1 MEQFELRFIVCGSD
15 LAAARTGAKSLFEAP
30 LPGKVMLRQEGKF
43 LLGTVTIGY
52 PSAASPDWQAAL
64 TSNLLT
70 EVQFRECVEAVLNK
84 LGLPYCVFEGAE
96 ISPDSQLSEMAQALG
111 AELLFQSIWQSEQ
124 IARYCAKHNP
134 SLTRD
139 GCLGHVLSFA
149 KKALALQVWDELA
162 TRKAQTELAK

>member
-1 MEQFELRFIVCGSD
+1 MERISFPCAFHIYTTIIPVLMRNIIMEQFELRFIVCGSD

-70 EVQFRECVEAVLNK
+70 EVQFRE
-84 LGLPYCVFEGAE
+84 
-96 ISPDSQLSEMAQALG
+96 
-111 AELLFQSIWQSEQ
+111 
-124 IARYCAKHNP
+124 
-134 SLTRD
+134 
-139 GCLGHVLSFA
+139 
-149 KKALALQVWDELA
+149 
-162 TRKAQTELAK
+162 

>member
-15 LAAARTGAKSLFEAP
+15 LAAARTGAKALFEAP

-52 PSAASPDWQAAL
+52 PSAASPDWQATL
-64 TSNLLT
+64 TSDLLT
-70 EVQFRECVEAVLNK
+70 EIQLRECVEAVLNK

-111 AELLFQSIWQSEQ
+111 AELLFQSIWQTEEIDRFCS
-124 IARYCAKHNP
+124 KHVP
-134 SLTRD
+134 SLVRS
-139 GCLGHVLSFA
+139 GCLDRVLSFA
-149 KKALALQVWDELA
+149 KRVLVQQVWDDAAGKTQCEA
-162 TRKAQTELAK
+162 GK

>member
-96 ISPDSQLSEMAQALG
+96 ISSDSQLSEMAQALG
-111 AELLFQSIWQSEQ
+111 SELLFQSI
-124 IARYCAKHNP
+124 
-134 SLTRD
+134 
-139 GCLGHVLSFA
+139 
-149 KKALALQVWDELA
+149 
-162 TRKAQTELAK
+162 

>member
-15 LAAARTGAKSLFEAP
+15 LAAARTGAKALFEAP

-52 PSAASPDWQAAL
+52 PGAASPDWQAVL
-64 TSNLLT
+64 TANLL
-70 EVQFRECVEAVLNK
+70 RECVEAVLNN

-111 AELLFQSIWQSEQ
+111 AELLFQSIWQTEEIDRFCS
-124 IARYCAKHNP
+124 KHVP
-134 SLTRD
+134 SLVRS
-139 GCLGHVLSFA
+139 GCLDRVLSFA
-149 KKALALQVWDELA
+149 KRVLVQQVWDDAAGKTQCEA
-162 TRKAQTELAK
+162 GK

>member
-64 TSNLLT
+64 TSYLFT
-70 EVQFRECVEAVLNK
+70 EVQFRECVVAVLNK

-96 ISPDSQLSEMAQALG
+96 ISSDSQLSEMAQALG
-111 AELLFQSIWQSEQ
+111 SELLFQSI
-124 IARYCAKHNP
+124 
-134 SLTRD
+134 
-139 GCLGHVLSFA
+139 
-149 KKALALQVWDELA
+149 
-162 TRKAQTELAK
+162 